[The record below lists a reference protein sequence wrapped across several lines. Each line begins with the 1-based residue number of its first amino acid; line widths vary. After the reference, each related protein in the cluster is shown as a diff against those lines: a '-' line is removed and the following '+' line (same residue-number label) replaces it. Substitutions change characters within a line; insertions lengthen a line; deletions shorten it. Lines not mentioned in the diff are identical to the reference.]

1 MYLNRTLFR
10 AFAFAAA
17 LSAPLGSFAAIT
29 VVNSA
34 GAFNVLVGT
43 RGVDGFD
50 DLVTEGLSSVSA
62 NRTAAPFAYTAAAAN
77 GLYFF
82 PGLLSTA
89 ASADSLV
96 LSNFSAG
103 VYGFAANFSAQN
115 FFGAPSAGQ
124 LSFKYNGSAIGAP
137 VNVPTGTGFV
147 GFVFDAPIVG
157 EITVTSNVLDFGDV
171 YLAVDNLT
179 IASAVP
185 ELGTFPLIVAGAG
198 ALFAATL
205 RRRRVG

>member
-10 AFAFAAA
+10 ALAFAAA

-29 VVNSA
+29 VVNSP
-34 GAFNVLVGT
+34 GAFNALVGT
-43 RGVDGFD
+43 RGEDAFD
-50 DLVTEGLSSVSA
+50 DQLGEAMGPPSM
-62 NRTAAPFAYTAAAAN
+62 NRMAGTFQYTAAATD

-89 ASADSLV
+89 TAADSLV

-103 VYGFAANFSAQN
+103 VYGFAANFSAQDN
-115 FFGAPSAGQ
+115 AGAPSAGQ
-124 LSFKYNGSAIGAP
+124 LTFKYNGSAIGAP
-137 VNVPTGTGFV
+137 VNVPTVTGFI

-157 EITVTSNVLDFGDV
+157 VITVTSNTVDFGAV
-171 YLAVDNLT
+171 YLAVDNLNL
-179 IASAVP
+179 ASAVP

-205 RRRRVG
+205 RRRRVK